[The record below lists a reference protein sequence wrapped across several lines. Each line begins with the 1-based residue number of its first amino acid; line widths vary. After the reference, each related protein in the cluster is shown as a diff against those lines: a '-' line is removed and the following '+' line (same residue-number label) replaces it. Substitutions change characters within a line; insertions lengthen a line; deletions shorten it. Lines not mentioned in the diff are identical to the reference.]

1 MRVVSLWVDMRGYF
15 LRNLYRNNLQDLVLS
30 WIYRPNELTE
40 LKVKYGFSGMPIREG
55 GGTKDFKVRLRS
67 SVSMMPS
74 WQRNPWVSGEM
85 LAKQHLLYFG
95 QGDNFRVMRWI
106 SDLSTQRNNVCISCC
121 YKEAEMYQ
129 QILKYWMTQ
138 SSREQKI
145 WFRMTSSEGL
155 KWNKYKLDIKC
166 CMSEFC
172 LQFWHGLRKLIQMV
186 HSA

>member
-74 WQRNPWVSGEM
+74 
-85 LAKQHLLYFG
+85 
-95 QGDNFRVMRWI
+95 
-106 SDLSTQRNNVCISCC
+106 
-121 YKEAEMYQ
+121 
-129 QILKYWMTQ
+129 
-138 SSREQKI
+138 
-145 WFRMTSSEGL
+145 
-155 KWNKYKLDIKC
+155 
-166 CMSEFC
+166 
-172 LQFWHGLRKLIQMV
+172 
-186 HSA
+186 